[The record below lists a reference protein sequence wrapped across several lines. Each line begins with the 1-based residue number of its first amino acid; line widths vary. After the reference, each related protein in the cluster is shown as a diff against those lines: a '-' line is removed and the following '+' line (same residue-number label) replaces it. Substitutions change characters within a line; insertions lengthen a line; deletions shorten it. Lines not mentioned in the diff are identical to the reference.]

1 MRCYLRAENEGLI
14 IGSVQINVL
23 EVRHNSVLL
32 GIHDPS
38 SSPAYREEVLYIRS
52 EDDDQENAEDAE
64 SAFEPLQFQTI
75 NSFAIPLR

>member
-1 MRCYLRAENEGLI
+1 MRCYLRAENEGLT

-32 GIHDPS
+32 GIHDPKAT
-38 SSPAYREEVLYIRS
+38 PTYREEVLYIRS
-52 EDDDQENAEDAE
+52 EDDDQEYAEDAE
-64 SAFEPLQFQTI
+64 SAFEPLQFQSI